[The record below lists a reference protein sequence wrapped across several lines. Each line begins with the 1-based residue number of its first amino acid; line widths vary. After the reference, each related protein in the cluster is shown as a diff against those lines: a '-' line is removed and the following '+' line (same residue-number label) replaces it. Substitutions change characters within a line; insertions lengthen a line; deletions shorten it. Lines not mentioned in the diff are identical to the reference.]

1 MPKNRTRIVEYLQ
14 KKGMPLPEGEG
25 WVRGRFNPRTGDQ
38 QWLQKRVRTTPSN
51 IGSLADPF
59 ERFSRMGLRQ
69 NTTRRNV
76 PRGPTLGGPI
86 LSSPTFGNTS
96 NINYGPIVKP
106 PTFNLNRALARQQE
120 NQFEEEEEEEE
131 VRDNSFGLGNLTSLF
146 SSITTKI
153 QGGRRSR
160 ARKGKK
166 TAKRTRRR

>member
-120 NQFEEEEEEEE
+120 NQFEEEEE

>member
-1 MPKNRTRIVEYLQ
+1 MPKNRTRIVEYIQ

-76 PRGPTLGGPI
+76 PGGPSLGGPI
-86 LSSPTFGNTS
+86 LASPTFGNTS
-96 NINYGPIVKP
+96 NVNYGPVIKP

-120 NQFEEEEEEEE
+120 PAVEEEEE
-131 VRDNSFGLGNLTSLF
+131 VTDNSFGLGNLTSLF
-146 SSITTKI
+146 SSTTKI